1 MGCRIYPEM
10 VGLLGLPHIPGLPFS
25 RPALLRWLWTS
36 WLLPSAMTRHICAL
50 HHFRSFPK
58 CSLHIF
64 QVLVVATCPITTM
77 NFTVSADAP
86 VEIYF
91 DSWMLK
97 IHRPGSSDKHVGRES
112 TRDSKRVN
120 RCQQF
125 FRNCHLRDSR
135 IWAQQLLPNLT
146 SRRHWLCHGAVSHWL
161 TRYNRCHTTA
171 HIIQF
176 AFLVDG

>member
-64 QVLVVATCPITTM
+64 QVLVGGNLSDHYHEFHRQCRCAGRNLFWLLDAKDPSAWIVRQTRWKGVNKRQQESQQMSTVFSELSFERLEGSERNNCYQIWQAGGTGCATGQSHIGSHGTTDV
-77 NFTVSADAP
+77 T
-86 VEIYF
+86 
-91 DSWMLK
+91 
-97 IHRPGSSDKHVGRES
+97 
-112 TRDSKRVN
+112 
-120 RCQQF
+120 
-125 FRNCHLRDSR
+125 
-135 IWAQQLLPNLT
+135 
-146 SRRHWLCHGAVSHWL
+146 RRHISFSLHFW
-161 TRYNRCHTTA
+161 
-171 HIIQF
+171 
-176 AFLVDG
+176 